1 MHRNTF
7 NDDFGRINLLYTG
20 NVQGV
25 GFRFSFERIA
35 SELGVTGFVKNLP
48 DGKVEAVCEG
58 SKKNL
63 DDLVKRVAE
72 RMSGYISSCR
82 VNGGDFSGEFP
93 DFTILS

>member
-1 MHRNTF
+1 MYPNNL
-7 NDDFGRINLLYTG
+7 NDEFGRINLLYTG

-58 SKKNL
+58 PKKSL
-63 DDLVKRVAE
+63 DVLVNRVAE
-72 RMSGYISSCR
+72 RMSGHISSCR
-82 VNGGDFSGEFP
+82 VNGGDFSGEFN